1 MDGGLYPTLPSP
13 YKWEEKGRSS
23 FLVPYLQPLILP
35 TNEVNIDTSHSLKP
49 ITGFAII

>member
-23 FLVPYLQPLILP
+23 FLVPYLQPLFCQRMKY
-35 TNEVNIDTSHSLKP
+35 NSHTLKP
-49 ITGFAII
+49 TTGFAIIC